1 MAVMLAMT
9 LAQMPAFA
17 SDAFLSVV
25 EDLPLAPG
33 LSEEPGGVLF
43 ESPSGR
49 IVEVSATGT
58 VAPAE
63 IESFYAQSLPQL
75 GWQRLAAGI
84 YRRDTEIL
92 RIDTVGTN
100 PTAVRFSMAPQQGRP

>member
-1 MAVMLAMT
+1 MAVMLAMA

-17 SDAFLSVV
+17 SDAFFSVV

-33 LSEEPGGVLF
+33 LNEEPGGFLF
-43 ESPSGR
+43 ESPTGR

-58 VAPAE
+58 IAPAE

-75 GWQRLAAGI
+75 GWQRLAPGT

-92 RIDTVGTN
+92 RIDTTGAN
-100 PTAVRFSMAPQQGRP
+100 PTRVRFSMAPQQGRP